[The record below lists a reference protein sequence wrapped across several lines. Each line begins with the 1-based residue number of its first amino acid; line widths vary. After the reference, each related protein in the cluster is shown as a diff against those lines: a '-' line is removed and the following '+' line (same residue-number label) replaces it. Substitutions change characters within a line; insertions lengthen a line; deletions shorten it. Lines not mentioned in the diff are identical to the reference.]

1 MSERVPEFGERAP
14 GQRYRLRHA
23 VYAVIRAPDGRIAT
37 VRTRRGHTLPGG
49 GIEGDETPEQGLER
63 EVREEC
69 AREIAISHR
78 LGEAVQFFRAREG
91 FIEGRHVFYAASFAS
106 EPTGKGEH
114 ELVWLEPER
123 ALERFVHQSHVWA
136 VGLLP

>member
-1 MSERVPEFGERAP
+1 MPEFGERAP
-14 GQRYRLRHA
+14 GRHYRLRHA

-37 VRTRRGHTLPGG
+37 VLTRRGHLLPGG

-69 AREIAISHR
+69 ARGVAIARR
-78 LGEAVQFFRAREG
+78 LGEAVQLFRAREG
-91 FIEGRHVFYAASFAS
+91 FFEGRHVFYAARFAS

-114 ELVWLEPER
+114 ELVWLAPER
-123 ALERFVHQSHVWA
+123 AAELFVHESHAWA
-136 VGLLP
+136 IGLVE